1 MEKEKKVIDTHGHRL
16 VDAEC
21 FIIDEI
27 LECKYLNI
35 STLEIIHGFNNG
47 TSIRDLIRFEISRS
61 YSHYFK
67 KQNINIRIKPLE
79 GGRTQII
86 IE

>member
-16 VDAEC
+16 VDAED

-47 TSIRDLIRFEISRS
+47 TSIRDMIRFEFSRS
-61 YSHYFK
+61 YSDYFK
-67 KQNINIRIKPLE
+67 KQNIDIRIKPLE
-79 GGRTQII
+79 EGRTQIMI
-86 IE
+86 G